1 MQQRL
6 MADELYIAHKTQK
19 LYIENRV
26 YGKHIHT
33 SLSVDGPAD
42 WAHVTDARM
51 TSNINHCVHSANSV
65 D

>member
-19 LYIENRV
+19 LYTENRV

-42 WAHVTDARM
+42 
-51 TSNINHCVHSANSV
+51 
-65 D
+65 